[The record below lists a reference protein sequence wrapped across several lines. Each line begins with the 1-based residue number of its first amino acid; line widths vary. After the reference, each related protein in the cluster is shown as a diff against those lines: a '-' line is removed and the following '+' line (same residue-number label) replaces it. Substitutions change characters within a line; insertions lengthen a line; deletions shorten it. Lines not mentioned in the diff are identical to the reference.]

1 MQHKAHLK
9 AAYNRRKGP
18 SMWAAHKNVSYAK
31 KDLIRFKKEKKWE
44 RSCTDSI
51 TNACTDAERKM
62 YLRVKL
68 NQIWPLGSLIQVTVS
83 FISSTVGLRL

>member
-1 MQHKAHLK
+1 MPGKTTF
-9 AAYNRRKGP
+9 YG
-18 SMWAAHKNVSYAK
+18 K
-31 KDLIRFKKEKKWE
+31 KTDLIRFKKEKKWE

-68 NQIWPLGSLIQVTVS
+68 NQIWPLGSSIQVAVS